1 MQQQMENAIAFLKEQ
16 DIKGCITGSCLLG
29 YFPESH
35 QDIDLFVYDEKSF
48 NKILFAMHHNPMF
61 QILDLME
68 KWKFE
73 RFINVEEKTFTKFG
87 LITIKFTYNTCVDV
101 NVILKKSC
109 SNIFSVL
116 SSFDLDIICKGYDI
130 ATKQYLDLT
139 GDSTTTKIAN
149 YNKWNPAFLS
159 DEIWQI
165 SRVLRQLER
174 CFKYHKRGYNT
185 DTVVHKYL
193 ELIDNIEKYE
203 TIFNSTNFNEKLK
216 LTKANVIITK
226 EICNV
231 WLKTHEI
238 SETEI
243 ELLKETLK
251 QL

>member
-1 MQQQMENAIAFLKEQ
+1 MQKQMENAIAFLKEQ

-61 QILDLME
+61 QILDPME

-87 LITIKFTYNTCVDV
+87 LITIKFTYNTCIDV

-109 SNIFSVL
+109 NNIFSVL

-165 SRVLRQLER
+165 SRVLRQFFR
-174 CFKYHKRGYNT
+174 VVKYWKRGYNT
-185 DTVVHKYL
+185 DAVAERYL
-193 ELIDNIEKYE
+193 YLIGNIEKYE
-203 TIFNSTNFNEKLK
+203 SIFASDNFNEKLET
-216 LTKANVIITK
+216 TKHNTAVLKQII
-226 EICNV
+226 NL
-231 WLKTHEI
+231 WLKTHSI
-238 SETEI
+238 TEKEE
-243 ELLKETLK
+243 ELLNETIKKL
-251 QL
+251 